1 PPRGANTPAARR
13 SLIMQNLRC
22 VLVATVRGARG
33 SCVLLLI
40 GLTTPSCADVT
51 GRQHHFHPPGW
62 APAPMKTLA
71 DSSSAL
77 YEHPMRPPPILRR
90 VYRRQSLQPRRITR
104 LKYAGSGD

>member
-1 PPRGANTPAARR
+1 PPRGANTPATRR

-62 APAPMKTLA
+62 ASAPMKALD
-71 DSSSAL
+71 DSACSSVQAIGL
-77 YEHPMRPPPILRR
+77 VANCRRTSSGVPPSPI
-90 VYRRQSLQPRRITR
+90 
-104 LKYAGSGD
+104 GSAW